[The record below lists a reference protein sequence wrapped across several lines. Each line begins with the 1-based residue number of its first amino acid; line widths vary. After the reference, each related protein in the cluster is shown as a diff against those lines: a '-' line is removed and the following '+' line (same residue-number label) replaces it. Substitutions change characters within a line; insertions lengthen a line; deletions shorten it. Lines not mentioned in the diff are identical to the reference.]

1 MLRDEIDFQIC
12 ICIRRKKFL
21 KAPNLAVSHERITST
36 IGETFTSNLIKG
48 DRCDRE
54 IEIFTEHPRLG

>member
-1 MLRDEIDFQIC
+1 MTLTFEFAFASRNKSFIRLQIWLFLRLNNSK
-12 ICIRRKKFL
+12 R
-21 KAPNLAVSHERITST
+21 S
-36 IGETFTSNLIKG
+36 ETFTSNLMNG